1 MSQELRRGRSVPRK
15 GDSGSSR
22 GAESSPLGSPLFRR
36 RQFTFEASDPCLP
49 SSSPGGPFG
58 PGSSRAA
65 SRDSSPSGFHAIVE
79 RVCSSPKLGLRRLAV
94 GRSGSFND
102 VSGDP
107 SGGRKSLEAK
117 SRRRWMRGAGIGRSE
132 SMRSAMPPKRAMDGS
147 LPVISKSKSRDAGG
161 TVWTSDEDED
171 AESSLGGSSSGL
183 PSSVSAAAAFDPRRG
198 SLPPFALSPSPVRDR
213 SLDRVARLE
222 RRGRLAYSHSLDGGG
237 SGGGGEE
244 PGKMKGFVKAT
255 ISVNR

>member
-15 GDSGSSR
+15 GDSGSR
-22 GAESSPLGSPLFRR
+22 GAESPLGSPLFRR

-49 SSSPGGPFG
+49 SSPGPFG
-58 PGSSRAA
+58 PSSRAA

-102 VSGDP
+102 VSANPGA
-107 SGGRKSLEAK
+107 GGSRKSVEAK

-171 AESSLGGSSSGL
+171 AESLGGSSSGL
-183 PSSVSAAAAFDPRRG
+183 PSSVSAAAFDPRRG

-237 SGGGGEE
+237 DE

>member
-15 GDSGSSR
+15 AER
-22 GAESSPLGSPLFRR
+22 AESSPLGSPLFRR

-107 SGGRKSLEAK
+107 SGGGRKSAVEAK

-147 LPVISKSKSRDAGG
+147 LPVISKSKSRDGG
-161 TVWTSDEDED
+161 TVWSSDEDE
-171 AESSLGGSSSGL
+171 ESLGGSSSGL
-183 PSSVSAAAAFDPRRG
+183 PSVSAAAAFDPRRG

-222 RRGRLAYSHSLDGGG
+222 RRGRLAYSHSLDGG
-237 SGGGGEE
+237 SGGGSGEE

>member
-15 GDSGSSR
+15 AGSGSSR

-107 SGGRKSLEAK
+107 SGGGRKSVEAK

-132 SMRSAMPPKRAMDGS
+132 SMRSAMPKRAMDGS
-147 LPVISKSKSRDAGG
+147 LPVISKSKSRDGG
-161 TVWTSDEDED
+161 TVWSSDEDE
-171 AESSLGGSSSGL
+171 ESLGGSSSGL
-183 PSSVSAAAAFDPRRG
+183 PSSVSAAAFDPRRG

-237 SGGGGEE
+237 EE

>member
-1 MSQELRRGRSVPRK
+1 
-15 GDSGSSR
+15 
-22 GAESSPLGSPLFRR
+22 
-36 RQFTFEASDPCLP
+36 
-49 SSSPGGPFG
+49 
-58 PGSSRAA
+58 
-65 SRDSSPSGFHAIVE
+65 
-79 RVCSSPKLGLRRLAV
+79 
-94 GRSGSFND
+94 
-102 VSGDP
+102 
-107 SGGRKSLEAK
+107 
-117 SRRRWMRGAGIGRSE
+117 MRGAGVGRSE
-132 SMRSAMPPKRAMDGS
+132 SMRSAMPKRAMDGS

-171 AESSLGGSSSGL
+171 AESSLGGSTSGL
-183 PSSVSAAAAFDPRRG
+183 PSVSAAAFDPRRG

-222 RRGRLAYSHSLDGGG
+222 RRGRLAYSHSLDAGG

>member
-49 SSSPGGPFG
+49 SSPGGPFG

-107 SGGRKSLEAK
+107 SGGRKSVEAK
-117 SRRRWMRGAGIGRSE
+117 SRRRWMRAGAGIGRSE
-132 SMRSAMPPKRAMDGS
+132 SMRSAMPKRAMDGS
-147 LPVISKSKSRDAGG
+147 LPVISKSKSRDGG

-171 AESSLGGSSSGL
+171 AESLGGSSSGL
-183 PSSVSAAAAFDPRRG
+183 PSVSAAAFDPRRG
-198 SLPPFALSPSPVRDR
+198 SLPPFASPSPVRDR

-222 RRGRLAYSHSLDGGG
+222 RRGRLAYSHSLDGG
-237 SGGGGEE
+237 SGGGGDE